1 MNYSIKFHNLV
12 CVFFACIFMVTLSTV
27 SHAFD
32 SGDFCDYI
40 PRYRKLKSHYQIDKI
55 LYKGQRTIVHFR
67 FLAQGKESIHFYSGA
82 HPSSWFLRTPARAR
96 GVQTEFKQIEISD
109 LKINGLLTKDV
120 LDAKIPNIS
129 YNVERGDVVTF
140 ALHFRRI
147 PIHIR
152 KVDLIEG
159 QNGHLDGDKH
169 NCFDIMVKT
178 ARNPM
183 LGKAENTKELV
194 KRFERTFTYAKT
206 AQTDPKKA
214 VARRVSV
221 SRSSEKKVAVAAPKK
236 TPEPIDYTPKNLVD
250 MSSLECEMRVI
261 LPNVNFKEES
271 AKFDGRM
278 KALGN
283 IRFVKDY
290 LKIYPSSKVNLY
302 GHTDIYGNPV
312 KNRNLARER
321 AMVIKRELVRYG
333 IDPSRITVLSMGGEN
348 PLPEYK
354 QGGSAN
360 RRVEVEPICE

>member
-1 MNYSIKFHNLV
+1 MNYSIKLHNLV
-12 CVFFACIFMVTLSTV
+12 YAFWVVILIATAPVV
-27 SHAFD
+27 SYAAD

-67 FLAQGKESIHFYSGA
+67 FLAQEKESIHFYSGV
-82 HPSSWFLRTPARAR
+82 HPSSWFLRTPQRAR

-120 LDAKIPNIS
+120 LDTKIPNIS

-147 PIHIR
+147 PNHIR

-183 LGKAENTKELV
+183 LGKEENTKELV

-206 AQTDPKKA
+206 IETDPKKA
-214 VARRVSV
+214 VVRRVAANRV
-221 SRSSEKKVAVAAPKK
+221 SEKKAAVIAPKGN
-236 TPEPIDYTPKNLVD
+236 PEPIDYTPRNLVD
-250 MSSLECEMRVI
+250 MSSFECEMRVI
-261 LPNVNFKEES
+261 LPNVTFKEES

-283 IRFVKDY
+283 IRFVKEY
-290 LKIYPSSKVNLY
+290 LKTYPSSRVNLY
-302 GHTDIYGNPV
+302 GHTDIYGNRV

-333 IDPSRITVLSMGGEN
+333 IKSSRITVYSMGGES

-354 QGGSAN
+354 QGGASN